1 MINSELV
8 DSGVKLAPPALV
20 SGGYFLGI
28 SWDNW
33 LVIMTLIY
41 TVMQMGWFIYEKVQT
56 IKKRRKAKCTQK
68 LKEQGTS

>member
-8 DSGVKLAPPALV
+8 DSGVKLAPPVLV

-56 IKKRRKAKCTQK
+56 IKKGRKAKCTQK
-68 LKEQGTS
+68 LKEQDTS

>member
-8 DSGVKLAPPALV
+8 DNGVKLAPPALV

-33 LVIMTLIY
+33 VLIATFIY
-41 TVMQMGWFIYEKVQT
+41 TVLQIGDWFYTKHT
-56 IKKRRKAKCTQK
+56 IWRNNHERTQ
-68 LKEQGTS
+68 

>member
-33 LVIMTLIY
+33 LVITTLIY
-41 TVMQMGWFIYEKVQT
+41 TVMQMGWFIYEKTRT
-56 IKKRRKAKCTQK
+56 IKQRRKDRCTQK
-68 LKEQGTS
+68 LKKQDTS

>member
-28 SWDNW
+28 SWNDW
-33 LVIMTLIY
+33 VLIATFIY
-41 TVMQMGWFIYEKVQT
+41 TVLQIGDWFYVKN
-56 IKKRRKAKCTQK
+56 KARRDKRERTQ
-68 LKEQGTS
+68 

>member
-8 DSGVKLAPPALV
+8 DNGMKLTPPALV

-33 LVIMTLIY
+33 VLIATFIY
-41 TVMQMGWFIYEKVQT
+41 TVLQIGDWFYIKFK
-56 IKKRRKAKCTQK
+56 IWRKKRERTQ
-68 LKEQGTS
+68 

>member
-1 MINSELV
+1 MLNSELV
-8 DSGVKLAPPALV
+8 DNGVKLAPPALV

-41 TVMQMGWFIYEKVQT
+41 TVMQMGWFIYEKIQT
-56 IKKRRKAKCTQK
+56 IKRRRKENCTQR
-68 LKEQGTS
+68 LKKQDTL

>member
-8 DSGVKLAPPALV
+8 DNGVKLAPPALV

-33 LVIMTLIY
+33 VLIATFIY
-41 TVMQMGWFIYEKVQT
+41 TVLQIGDWFYTKYT
-56 IKKRRKAKCTQK
+56 IWRNKHERAQ
-68 LKEQGTS
+68 

>member
-8 DSGVKLAPPALV
+8 DNGVKLAPPALV

-33 LVIMTLIY
+33 VLIATFIY
-41 TVMQMGWFIYEKVQT
+41 TMLQIGDWFYTKYT
-56 IKKRRKAKCTQK
+56 IWRKKRERAQ
-68 LKEQGTS
+68 

>member
-28 SWDNW
+28 SWNDW
-33 LVIMTLIY
+33 VLIATFVY
-41 TVMQMGWFIYEKVQT
+41 TVLQIGDWFHVKYKAR
-56 IKKRRKAKCTQK
+56 KKKNERT
-68 LKEQGTS
+68 

>member
-33 LVIMTLIY
+33 VLIATFIY
-41 TVMQMGWFIYEKVQT
+41 TVLQIGDWFYNKFKIWREKRERIQ
-56 IKKRRKAKCTQK
+56 
-68 LKEQGTS
+68 

>member
-28 SWDNW
+28 SWNDW
-33 LVIMTLIY
+33 VLIATFIY
-41 TVMQMGWFIYEKVQT
+41 TVLQIGDWFYVKYKAR
-56 IKKRRKAKCTQK
+56 KKKNERT
-68 LKEQGTS
+68 

>member
-8 DSGVKLAPPALV
+8 DNGVKLAPPALV

-33 LVIMTLIY
+33 VLIATFIY
-41 TVMQMGWFIYEKVQT
+41 TVLQIGDWFYTKYAIWRNKHERAQ
-56 IKKRRKAKCTQK
+56 
-68 LKEQGTS
+68 

>member
-8 DSGVKLAPPALV
+8 DNGVKLAPPALV

-33 LVIMTLIY
+33 VLIATFIY
-41 TVMQMGWFIYEKVQT
+41 TVLQIGDWFYTKYT
-56 IKKRRKAKCTQK
+56 IWRKKRERAQ
-68 LKEQGTS
+68 

>member
-41 TVMQMGWFIYEKVQT
+41 TIMQMGWFIYEKART
-56 IKKRRKAKCTQK
+56 IKQRRKDKCIQK
-68 LKEQGTS
+68 LKEQDTS

>member
-8 DSGVKLAPPALV
+8 DNGVKLAPPALV

-33 LVIMTLIY
+33 VLIATFTY
-41 TVMQMGWFIYEKVQT
+41 TVLQIGDWFYTKYT
-56 IKKRRKAKCTQK
+56 IWRKKRERAQ
-68 LKEQGTS
+68 

>member
-1 MINSELV
+1 MVNSELV
-8 DSGVKLAPPALV
+8 DKGVKLAPPALV

-41 TVMQMGWFIYEKVQT
+41 TVMQMGWFIYEKIQT
-56 IKKRRKAKCTQK
+56 IKRRRKENCTQR
-68 LKEQGTS
+68 LKKQDTL

>member
-8 DSGVKLAPPALV
+8 DNGVKLAPPALV

-41 TVMQMGWFIYEKVQT
+41 TVMQNGLVY
-56 IKKRRKAKCTQK
+56 
-68 LKEQGTS
+68 L

>member
-33 LVIMTLIY
+33 VLIATFIY
-41 TVMQMGWFIYEKVQT
+41 TVLQIGDWFYTK
-56 IKKRRKAKCTQK
+56 IKLWRRGRERTQ
-68 LKEQGTS
+68 

>member
-8 DSGVKLAPPALV
+8 DNGVKLAPPALV

-41 TVMQMGWFIYEKVQT
+41 TVMQMSWFVYEKIQT
-56 IKKRRKAKCTQK
+56 IKKRRKAKCTPK
-68 LKEQGTS
+68 LKEQDTA